1 MNDKKISIIVPVY
14 NVEDFVG
21 KCIESILNQSY
32 KNLEI
37 ILVDDGST
45 DNSGKIC
52 DEYAT
57 RDSRIKVI
65 HKENGGPSAARN
77 MGLDVASGEYISFVD
92 SDDFIHPQMYGT
104 LTYSIEKENADI
116 SMGFIKLVDSYDKDF
131 QAIDKDSYTV
141 KAQTEYWNMGY
152 ESKEN
157 ASQTVMCPGKLY
169 RRDIV
174 ENIRFQL
181 GSYHEDVIWFADYIQ
196 NIKKAVVYTES
207 MYFYYQRP
215 GSRMNSICYQ
225 DVADSLDAVLYRLEV
240 CKKCFHDSYES
251 DCLRFKKAYYKHFYK
266 INNMDIE
273 TGTKVKKLYT
283 KHSRKHLEILSSN
296 ITKGQKLTIMILKIL
311 ATKFVITLS
320 DYNFDISEYVKRHI
334 RKGKK

>member
-14 NVEDFVG
+14 NVKDFVG
-21 KCIESILNQSY
+21 ICIESLLNQSY

-45 DNSGKIC
+45 DNSGILC
-52 DEYAT
+52 DEYAEKDT
-57 RDSRIKVI
+57 RIKVI

-77 MGLDVASGEYISFVD
+77 LGLDIATGDYISFVD
-92 SDDFIHPQMYGT
+92 SDDFIHPQMYEA
-104 LTYSIEKENADI
+104 LTYSIEKEKADM
-116 SMGFIKLVDSYDKDF
+116 SMGFIELVDSYDKDF
-131 QAIDKDSYTV
+131 SDIDKESYTV
-141 KAQTEYWNMGY
+141 KTQTEYWNMGY

-157 ASQTVMCPGKLY
+157 ASQTVMCPAKLY
-169 RRDIV
+169 SRTVV
-174 ENIRFQL
+174 ENTRFQL

-215 GSRMNSICYQ
+215 GSRMNSVCYE

-240 CKKCFHDSYES
+240 CKKCFPSSYTA

-266 INNMDIE
+266 INNMDLA
-273 TGTKVKKLYT
+273 TATKVKKLYA
-283 KHSRKHLEILSSN
+283 KQSRKHLKILSSN
-296 ITKGQKLTIMILKIL
+296 ITKGQKITVMILGL
-311 ATKFVITLS
+311 LPTKFVIKLS
-320 DYNFDISEYVKRHI
+320 DYSFDISEYVKRHI